1 MSETKESVPLSG
13 KKQEEQ
19 LPPPEQCYSNL
30 EEGISADVSNF
41 KKIVTEGI
49 EYALKTGE
57 EYVVIIDLKE
67 REDLFEEGSK
77 PVKRHHAILYE
88 GEEVQENLSQNA
100 IMLSRPLWEAS
111 PTNNSRNIIS
121 VDIKDIAYIKL
132 MKSQQ

>member
-1 MSETKESVPLSG
+1 MSEIKESVPLSG

-30 EEGISADVSNF
+30 EEGISANTPNF

-49 EYALKTGE
+49 EYALETGE

-67 REDLFEEGSK
+67 REDLFKEGNE
-77 PVKRHHAILYE
+77 PVKRHYAILYE
-88 GEEVQENLSQNA
+88 GEEAGGDSSQDA
-100 IMLSRPLWEAS
+100 IMLSRPSREVS
-111 PTNNSRNIIS
+111 PINNSRNIIS

-132 MKSQQ
+132 MKSQ